1 MGAPMRFRMG
11 LPGGGSEMTI
21 GRVVGYPNDGS
32 SLDLQLPD
40 GSVVRVPANKTEGAK
55 AMLPDTALPDGV
67 DSDGPDDAITS
78 DFETVV
84 PEMVGAPAGWRKDE
98 SASSDGID
106 VFTDDEYTIT
116 RYSKID
122 KELGARVNK
131 AGGVNQKNPGTFDL
145 RGGGADPSGKWNKDL
160 PLYEIRSTDGSKRV
174 VGYAQDWADTLGIVE
189 DNSVAADAKKAA
201 DADAKAKAEI
211 DDAATAEKVAAWSK
225 KRQAEYDK
233 HVYTRTA
240 DLEDQVSRGVDAF
253 GRSVPDNWT
262 AEFPETAD
270 SPRKLD
276 APGSAEERSQWQA
289 EQSGPAAAP
298 SFDRKSTE
306 FIDDIEYTTDLNG
319 DVIRVKQNKGML
331 EVEGRSFYNW
341 DGVQAALPDIAQE
354 RYDKS
359 RERMAD
365 ALDKVGVDSSIVDMV
380 RNGESRDTI
389 SEALS
394 DDEVWSDAQNDLATS
409 GDVDLPQKFQKD
421 RWDATREANDALN
434 RLKDRPEKPEPGA
447 SLDGEESVLENHRDI
462 YEGDKVLGKDGE
474 WRTVKTKTSFYDDDN
489 GFGPNSKGRTDI
501 TYTDGSTESFLHSD
515 ADTKY
520 SVIHSEK
527 NAKFLDTV
535 RKPSSAGDGEDSWP
549 EVQAPYVPDSKSN
562 MPDGTPQPLSHRNF
576 FEDDWVN
583 GDDGKWRK
591 IKSVKRFY
599 DDANGFKPSSTGRT
613 DVVYTDGSTQS
624 FPHSDTSK
632 EYDVIRDP
640 KNAKLPVIPPGKP
653 VESKSTTPE
662 PELIPEPEAQEAPSA
677 EPVVPEGEPELLSHR
692 NINEG
697 DWVRQENGE
706 WRQVTRVERFYDDV
720 NGFKPNSTGRTDV
733 YYKGGLVQSFPH
745 SDTSQEYEIV
755 RDPKN
760 AKLPIIPTG
769 KSAPAVPSAPEGT
782 PEMVSHRRIAEGD
795 WVKGSDSK
803 WRRVK
808 SMNKFFD
815 EQNGYGPN
823 SKGRTDV
830 TYDDGST
837 QSFRHAE
844 ADEEY
849 EVVQAAKP
857 AAPQAAPAPT
867 VETELEP
874 VAIIEEPEAAT
885 DSFDFPNVPDG
896 AYKMNLDFFEPEGR
910 VDEDSADYTDDP
922 RVLAQKFSEEQLT
935 EALAEALVNDKS
947 FADSFLEQLDD
958 EPSDDDEDAPKP
970 KKSKPGPKPKKKV
983 NNTATGSGKLA
994 FDGGDEYVPAEALYL
1009 ALQERG
1015 VDIDGLVADMYDSRA
1030 GDSQNRDA
1038 LNESRGEGDSAPL
1051 AEIREQ
1057 EPEVVAD
1064 ELDEILEEES
1074 VEEAEPD
1081 VYVSQRQL
1089 EKLNIAAEI
1098 SAIDVDEL
1106 QPGVRELR
1114 DFTMQLPIPADES
1127 EAGANRA
1134 AIAEFLAPALAGVM
1148 SDTASDSD
1156 KALIASWWGLFQ
1168 HIDNGDG
1175 GVVSTG
1181 LREVAKALADYSG
1194 IDDSDYNAVSAL
1206 ASEIYKQLGSIDDF
1220 KESKSAFAA
1229 GEEGSEIYRA
1239 FAEILAAGASANQR
1253 PVFRGVDMSIFD
1265 EDFELYTTEG
1275 SVINFAPSSW
1285 TWEESTADSYAKRN
1299 FKSDDNTA
1307 GVVFRLDAGEAT
1319 SMNIERLS
1327 WFFHEHEDVVWGQY
1341 VVDSV
1346 TKETAPTY
1354 GGETKDTYVV
1364 NLRPMTTPE
1373 WARYN
1378 ANGDY
1383 SSLLSEN
1390 EYVEMPEGYHDVSP
1404 DAYEPEYPE
1413 GDNYEGVP
1421 EGFTDSPLYLAE
1433 MWETNDLIEQ
1443 LRAGVEDGTGFG
1455 SFEYPLDEGYT
1466 AQIPV
1471 EAIRDALQIQG
1482 FDTDEILRDVA
1493 NAGDGVDADTETD
1506 EPDIEPAESIAAD
1519 EIAAVR
1525 DETALSEFDIS
1536 DWKQVGG
1543 QMGSNKGGTYED
1555 ADGNRYYVK
1564 YPKSD
1569 LHAQNET
1576 LASALYRA
1584 AGVDAA
1590 GIYLGRDG
1598 NGDLVTVSP
1607 MIDGATSDFGSRLD
1621 EQDYLEKVQ
1630 DGFAVDAW
1638 LANWDVAGLVFDNV
1652 VTDADGNPVRVD
1664 PGGALIFR
1672 AQGAPKGGA
1681 FGNEVTELDTLRDQ
1695 NKNAQSFAVFG
1706 SMSTDQLR
1714 ESARKLLPMTPDKI
1728 EDMVG
1733 AIVQDPEQ
1741 AKELSDKL
1749 KARRQ
1754 YILDYVSL
1762 NDEQPETHVNTYVDD
1777 EKETP
1782 AGVATPEPA
1791 GVPDDYTPPAATV
1804 DEPSPEPEPTPPT
1817 DAYLS
1822 SDGTPLQIGM
1832 KVRSTKDGLE
1842 AEVVK
1847 FDKNP
1852 KYVFVKDAS
1861 GKKIVRSTKTLE
1873 ILTDSDE
1880 SPASEPEAPE
1890 APEAPSAGEPED
1902 TSTFQSKID
1911 ALMALEPVLQGG
1923 VGVDA
1928 IADALGIEPAV
1939 DMYNYLRLRHPAYY
1953 DKNPQSVFIPSAL
1966 LPAIRDG
1973 LTSDGRDDIDAIVSD
1988 VVLNGP
1994 KAAYEYERMPIS
2006 AAYADIAESLADGE
2020 NGKYSNADIF
2030 DLAKDQRWNIYEAMY
2045 SGDSVVDIAPPGGY
2059 ETPISVSALI
2069 SVLEDK
2075 GWSVPEPKDNAPT
2088 MPTPAAPEPAAAEP
2102 AVPEAPATPN
2112 LESPEEAKARWDA
2125 DGDSNYVEATKYL
2138 ESEGWE
2144 WREFPNYYALIPP
2157 GAEGAKDAPVVVF
2170 RDGDFDTDD
2179 VELENILETIDKLDT
2194 APDVEETPEPEP
2206 AASEPPA
2213 ADSLDLKLPKMET
2226 PGSVVKSVS
2235 KSALEAI
2242 DYSGTVGDGIEY
2254 SIKGDLVSDYN
2265 AWGKYDGKVAGVT
2278 LTVKGKT
2285 FPIKDAL
2292 KKAGYR
2298 YNGDDKSWSIALKP
2312 GMGVGTLDDAL
2323 ASIYGGLEKIGPV
2336 SGEHYTSF
2344 KDDNNDSEPEA
2355 DVSEPEAAPAA
2366 AETAD
2371 IPTPPPGAPTL
2382 PDANGNPIWV
2392 GAKVTD
2398 AQGNEGTVVKL
2409 QPNGTYVDVKFPDE
2423 TKKARSV
2430 KKVVVSGTGDMPVAK
2445 SNTPKKS
2452 SKPIQTGAPAV
2463 VVDEPQSW
2471 NQSNFEDVKSMSGAI
2486 DYVRQDADSATRGAS
2501 VATDAG
2507 DVEDLDVRV
2516 TRVLDQGGDEK
2527 LMLKYRL
2534 TSWAGAVLAKKVF
2547 GDPDVK
2553 STELRIRKLRRDQDG
2568 LMRIAPDSAYK
2579 NGYGRTYE
2587 FTVDTDSGPATVILH
2602 RANTS
2607 DGANPSS
2614 SGPKAFHNLV
2624 QVVLPGNATE
2634 DDIAKVMT
2642 AAGVRD
2648 ARPAVQEDARVL
2660 IENRVLSLF
2669 GKKTNP
2675 TKNLSGPPREAK
2687 LEEIYKKWGFALED
2701 VRVVSGADGRIEYR
2715 LPPEVAEKIAKA
2727 TGVKAILHSI
2737 TPPSET
2743 ATGKLLYSGPE
2754 DERRAAW
2761 LEYYLELFGSPH
2773 DGLLSTTSRWTEGI
2787 GRNGMSSTSDA
2798 VTGGADYVFTAPKG
2812 YRPDTTVYSDS
2823 YNSRPRI
2830 VFRPEAVFER
2840 LDMYANKS
2848 DKFGKRSNTADI
2860 IKNITP
2866 YTYELML
2873 KHRLGWSDLDH
2884 VLIPEARMR
2893 DDLIA
2898 ALKARGIFS
2907 LGGIPIEQIFISKG
2921 EALPDISPEERAKL
2935 KAAMDKIS

>member
-1 MGAPMRFRMG
+1 VRSPIDRLVEAGSRNPARAKNFSPSKRSSLRRDVLSLLRDNNAMIAPERQVTYLSAARVVNRALDEFRTLEPEARRLAAIRALSAFLSLAARGAREGVEPRNTDLLPVGHPSSTAPHAMTASALRRSQAQWLSVDPEIAPDARPLVAAAFSYEPGSVEADHARARLAALPPGSVPAVFVVGDPLKALIADGNSRAARSARARAQRRDRKGRFAEMGAPMRFRMG

-106 VFTDDEYTIT
+106 VFTDDEYTIA

-240 DLEDQVSRGVDAF
+240 DLEDQVSRGVDAS
-253 GRSVPDNWT
+253 GRSVPDNWS

-289 EQSGPAAAP
+289 EQSNPDAAP
-298 SFDRKSTE
+298 SFDKRSTD
-306 FIDDIEYTTDLNG
+306 FIDDLEFTADLNG
-319 DVIRVKQNKGML
+319 DTVRVKQGPNGTL
-331 EVEGRSFYNW
+331 EIEGRSFYNW

-359 RERMAD
+359 RERMAA
-365 ALDKVGVDSSIVDMV
+365 ALEKVGVDSSIVDMV
-380 RNGESRDTI
+380 RNGESRDAV

-394 DDEVWSDAQNDLATS
+394 DDETWSDAQNDLATS

-421 RWDATREANDALN
+421 RWDATREADDALSGLKN
-434 RLKDRPEKPEPGA
+434 KPEIAKLPGAESAPESEQHPYLSRDKRFPDLEKMSDEEIEEAINEANDFKEKVEAGEASLGPGDAETLKAWLKAMDREKKIRAANLDAEDRKAARAISQTMYDIERGGMSFIGPDGKVISGDALDMKRAVELRSAAEKLDKIFNPDTSGGKAKGKLFPGLSFEVTEDGQRYPGGRVPGQIIIDGPEAEKLDPAKMEELGFTLDGRGRWVKDRPLGKPKDVEEQVSSDLAEVKALAEEGA
-447 SLDGEESVLENHRDI
+447 SSSQPSVPESIVEL
-462 YEGDKVLGKDGE
+462 
-474 WRTVKTKTSFYDDDN
+474 
-489 GFGPNSKGRTDI
+489 P
-501 TYTDGSTESFLHSD
+501 D
-515 ADTKY
+515 A
-520 SVIHSEK
+520 
-527 NAKFLDTV
+527 
-535 RKPSSAGDGEDSWP
+535 
-549 EVQAPYVPDSKSN
+549 
-562 MPDGTPQPLSHRNF
+562 
-576 FEDDWVN
+576 
-583 GDDGKWRK
+583 
-591 IKSVKRFY
+591 
-599 DDANGFKPSSTGRT
+599 
-613 DVVYTDGSTQS
+613 
-624 FPHSDTSK
+624 
-632 EYDVIRDP
+632 
-640 KNAKLPVIPPGKP
+640 
-653 VESKSTTPE
+653 
-662 PELIPEPEAQEAPSA
+662 PEAKEPPSPA
-677 EPVVPEGEPELLSHR
+677 S
-692 NINEG
+692 
-697 DWVRQENGE
+697 
-706 WRQVTRVERFYDDV
+706 
-720 NGFKPNSTGRTDV
+720 
-733 YYKGGLVQSFPH
+733 
-745 SDTSQEYEIV
+745 SQ
-755 RDPKN
+755 
-760 AKLPIIPTG
+760 
-769 KSAPAVPSAPEGT
+769 
-782 PEMVSHRRIAEGD
+782 
-795 WVKGSDSK
+795 
-803 WRRVK
+803 
-808 SMNKFFD
+808 
-815 EQNGYGPN
+815 
-823 SKGRTDV
+823 
-830 TYDDGST
+830 
-837 QSFRHAE
+837 
-844 ADEEY
+844 
-849 EVVQAAKP
+849 
-857 AAPQAAPAPT
+857 
-867 VETELEP
+867 
-874 VAIIEEPEAAT
+874 
-885 DSFDFPNVPDG
+885 SFDFVNVPEG

-958 EPSDDDEDAPKP
+958 EPSEDDEDAPKP
-970 KKSKPGPKPKKKV
+970 KKSKPGPKPKKKT

-1038 LNESRGEGDSAPL
+1038 LNESRGEGGSVPL

-1114 DFTMQLPIPADES
+1114 NFAMQLPIPADES
-1127 EAGANRA
+1127 EAMANRA

-1404 DAYEPEYPE
+1404 DTYEPEYPE

-1681 FGNEVTELDTLRDQ
+1681 FGNEVTELDTLRDP

-1804 DEPSPEPEPTPPT
+1804 DEPSPEPEPESAPVA
-1817 DAYLS
+1817 DSYLS

-1890 APEAPSAGEPED
+1890 APEAPSPGEPED

-1953 DKNPQSVFIPSAL
+1953 DKNPESVFIPSAL

-2088 MPTPAAPEPAAAEP
+2088 MPTPAAPEPAA
-2102 AVPEAPATPN
+2102 PE
-2112 LESPEEAKARWDA
+2112 
-2125 DGDSNYVEATKYL
+2125 
-2138 ESEGWE
+2138 
-2144 WREFPNYYALIPP
+2144 I
-2157 GAEGAKDAPVVVF
+2157 
-2170 RDGDFDTDD
+2170 
-2179 VELENILETIDKLDT
+2179 
-2194 APDVEETPEPEP
+2194 EETPEPEP
-2206 AASEPPA
+2206 VASEPTA
-2213 ADSLDLKLPKMET
+2213 ADSLDLKLPNMET
-2226 PGSVVKSVS
+2226 PGSVVKSVP

-2242 DYSGTVGDGIEY
+2242 DYSGTVGDGVEY

-2265 AWGKYDGKVAGVT
+2265 VGGKYTGKVAGVT

-2298 YNGDDKSWSIALKP
+2298 YNGDDKSWSITLKP

-2355 DVSEPEAAPAA
+2355 DVSEPEAPPAA
-2366 AETAD
+2366 AEAVD
-2371 IPTPPPGAPTL
+2371 VPTPPPGAPTL

-2423 TKKARSV
+2423 TKKARSI

-2669 GKKTNP
+2669 GKETNP
-2675 TKNLSGPPREAK
+2675 TKNLSGPAREAK

-2701 VRVVSGADGRIEYR
+2701 IRVVSGADGRIEYR

-2773 DGLLSTTSRWTEGI
+2773 DGLLSTTTRWTEGI

-2823 YNSRPRI
+2823 YNSGPRI

-2840 LDMYANKS
+2840 LDMYANQN

-2873 KHRLGWSDLDH
+2873 KHRLDWSDLDH

-2921 EALPDISPEERAKL
+2921 EDLPDISPEERAKL